1 LRCERELAL
10 SKIASFPPRYDHI
23 AQKASENL
31 RRALPHIN
39 RHKTP
44 VNPVNYAVWYEYVSG
59 DNQQLNSA
67 IDTRLNKNEPITEDI
82 TQYLYE
88 NFVLMGMPERIEKTS
103 SGMRLIVDNTMK
115 NIDKAEAKAEVC
127 ATDLNNSRTL
137 LEGSSDVEELKSVIS
152 TILSQTE
159 MLTESSRELKQE
171 LAKSSQDMIA
181 LKTELEEVKKAALT
195 DGLTGLL
202 NRGAFNQELEKL
214 CNRGEI
220 EVSLILFDLDHFKN
234 INDTYGHLL
243 GDKVI
248 QIFADLLKTHGKN
261 IHPVARYGGEEMAM
275 IMLNTKPQAVLETA
289 ETIRTTF
296 ANSNLKKKGSENGI
310 GQVTVSIGI
319 SKLVADDTP
328 NSIIDRADQALYLS
342 KANGRNQVSVLDH

>member
-1 LRCERELAL
+1 M

-31 RRALPHIN
+31 RLALPLIN
-39 RHKTP
+39 KHKTP

-59 DNQQLNSA
+59 ENQQLNSA
-67 IDTRLNKNEPITEDI
+67 IDTRLNKNEAITDEI

-88 NFVLMGMPERIEKTS
+88 KFVLMGMPERIEKTS
-103 SGMRLIVDNTMK
+103 SGMHLIVDNTMK
-115 NIDKAEAKAEVC
+115 NINKAEAKAGAC
-127 ATDLNNSRTL
+127 ATDLNNSRDQL
-137 LEGSSDVEELKSVIS
+137 NGLNDVEDLKSVI
-152 TILSQTE
+152 TDILSQTQ
-159 MLTESSRELKQE
+159 MLTDSSNDLKQE
-171 LAKSSQDMIA
+171 LAKSTQDMIA

-214 CNRGEI
+214 CGRGNI

-248 QIFADLLKTHGKN
+248 QFFAGILKKHGKN

-275 IMLNTKPQAVLETA
+275 IMLNTKPSAVLETA
-289 ETIRTTF
+289 EAIRLAF
-296 ANSNLKKKGSENGI
+296 ANSKLKKKGSEEII
-310 GQVTVSIGI
+310 GPVSVSIGI
-319 SKLVADDTP
+319 SKLVAEDSP